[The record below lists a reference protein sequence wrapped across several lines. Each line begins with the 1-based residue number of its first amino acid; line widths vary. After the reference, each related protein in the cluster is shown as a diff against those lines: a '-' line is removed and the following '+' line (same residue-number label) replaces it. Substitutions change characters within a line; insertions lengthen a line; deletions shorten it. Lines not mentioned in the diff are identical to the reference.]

1 MSFTYHLPPV
11 WSTTAAPCCRA
22 RVLPPVVSRPGAAR
36 PGGSRAQARALR
48 SLRGCHG
55 RPRRG
60 AAAYTDDSAPRSRL
74 ATLSL
79 CTITP
84 PPVRAWQPGTDGL
97 LPIPC
102 SIVRHKPTT
111 RAALEPNKP
120 HRSDHIVGPPVCT
133 EVTFSHI
140 RHSLGSAA
148 AMGHSA
154 TVTRY
159 IVIRNDP
166 HRGSSHRCKIF
177 IVAGNRPRAVRTARF
192 CINTLRNQYTSINVF
207 PAEPSGRLNTQP
219 MVANVTSDAGGGT
232 DSPIARQTS
241 GRDRVHQLAGPA
253 GVEPRGMP
261 RHQSAVRQPTRPRR
275 LIPWPPPTPTGPR
288 RPPSRR

>member
-1 MSFTYHLPPV
+1 MHGCPLHTIFGQAGRQPARRVAARRAARRGAAAPGGPPRTGA
-11 WSTTAAPCCRA
+11 STAAA
-22 RVLPPVVSRPGAAR
+22 GLSRSTEAD
-36 PGGSRAQARALR
+36 
-48 SLRGCHG
+48 
-55 RPRRG
+55 G
-60 AAAYTDDSAPRSRL
+60 AAAYTDDSAPHSRL

-79 CTITP
+79 CTTTP
-84 PPVRAWQPGTDGL
+84 PPVRAWQPGTAGL

-133 EVTFSHI
+133 EVSFSHI

-148 AMGHSA
+148 AMEHSA

-166 HRGSSHRCKIF
+166 HRGSSHWCKIF

-192 CINTLRNQYTSINVF
+192 
-207 PAEPSGRLNTQP
+207 
-219 MVANVTSDAGGGT
+219 
-232 DSPIARQTS
+232 
-241 GRDRVHQLAGPA
+241 
-253 GVEPRGMP
+253 
-261 RHQSAVRQPTRPRR
+261 
-275 LIPWPPPTPTGPR
+275 
-288 RPPSRR
+288 